1 MSLLPR
7 IPSPLRETS
16 ANTLEWPRLRE
27 AVAGYA
33 VSPLG
38 RTWVL
43 ALEPSTDQPWID
55 EQQQRT
61 AEIRRLIAAGVGFE
75 FYGLF
80 DPTVLL
86 DKSRIQG
93 AALEAEEIR
102 DVLVVVDRVAAWRS
116 LVATPPEAMR
126 DEWPAIEAF
135 CEPLAVQDFSNLLRS
150 LHGKIEPDGS
160 LSDDAS
166 PNLRR
171 IRREMERQQRQ
182 IEESLRHA
190 LRKMSEG
197 GSTQEDLIT
206 IRGERFVIPVKAE
219 WKRRVPGVVHGASS
233 SGQTVYVEP
242 LETIEQNNELVR
254 LLEEEQS
261 EIHRILV
268 AMTREIGQYAPAIA
282 AGTQILAEIESHF
295 ARARFAIEYDCVKPA
310 FPIDPTQNAGAPR
323 LASEMWAL
331 VPKANPGANVD
342 AGVSTNP
349 GAPSFAA
356 SSQRVGVDPSN
367 PLSLKSARHPLLEM
381 RLRASGGSVVPLTLA
396 LPENAKQ
403 LIISGPNTGGK
414 TVALK
419 TLGLLA
425 LMAQAGIPV
434 PAEEAHLPIFDSVY
448 ADIGDAQSIERNLST
463 FSAHI
468 VNLNRIAREADN
480 DSLVLLD
487 ELGSATDPEEG
498 AALAVAVS
506 EHFLRRQAWSFI
518 STHLTALKV
527 YAANHDGVVNAA
539 VGFNEETLAPTY
551 ELRLGVPGAS
561 AGINIAQRLGLDE
574 TIIAEARS
582 HLNTQTADIARFID
596 QLHAQL
602 KAAAEERESLRR
614 REQEVA
620 REKHRLEHEGRNEQ
634 KAKVRE
640 LEAKLQSL
648 LKDFDYQIRETVR
661 AIDDRAAAQ
670 KLSKEA
676 ERRMARLR
684 REFSEQF
691 NSVVVAH
698 HTGADQGDAH
708 AQPHVVRHVS
718 VGDTVKLRAA
728 GTLGGKTGKVQRQI
742 DEKTYEVAIGP
753 MKMRISRDD
762 IAEVV
767 VSVHAQ
773 QAVAVTP
780 LEAARRSKGIS
791 ISTSRDA
798 DDMTSEINLIGRNVD
813 EATSEV
819 EKFIDRAFLAGLP
832 RIRIV
837 HGTGLGILRRALREY
852 LRHHPHVAMV
862 TEPPHNEGG
871 AGATVVELRQ

>member
-1 MSLLPR
+1 
-7 IPSPLRETS
+7 LRETS
-16 ANTLEWPRLRE
+16 AATLEWPRLRE

-33 VSPLG
+33 ASPLG
-38 RTWVL
+38 RAWTL
-43 ALEPSTDQPWID
+43 ALEPSTDQPWIE

-61 AEIRRLIAAGVGFE
+61 AEIRRLIAAGAGFE

-80 DPTVLL
+80 DPTQLL
-86 DKSRIQG
+86 HKARIQG
-93 AALEAEEIR
+93 AALEAAEIR
-102 DVLVVVDRVAAWRS
+102 DVLVVVDRIAAWHS
-116 LVATPPEAMR
+116 LMATPPEAMR
-126 DEWPAIEAF
+126 GEWPAIEAL
-135 CEPLAVQDFSNLLRS
+135 CGPLAVADFGHLLHS
-150 LHGKIEPDGS
+150 LRGKIEPDGS

-166 PNLRR
+166 PGLRR

-190 LRKMSEG
+190 LRRMSEG
-197 GSTQEDLIT
+197 GSTQHDLIT

-219 WKRRVPGVVHGASS
+219 WKRRIPGVVHGASS

-254 LLEEEQS
+254 LLEEEQA

-268 AMTREIGQYAPAIA
+268 AMTREIGQHAPTIA
-282 AGTQILAEIESHF
+282 AGAQILAEIESHF
-295 ARARFAIEYDCVKPA
+295 ARARFAIAYDCA
-310 FPIDPTQNAGAPR
+310 RPTFSTAEAQTTADTA
-323 LASEMWAL
+323 
-331 VPKANPGANVD
+331 D
-342 AGVSTNP
+342 A
-349 GAPSFAA
+349 
-356 SSQRVGVDPSN
+356 
-367 PLSLKSARHPLLEM
+367 LSLKSARHPLLEM
-381 RLRASGGSVVPLTLA
+381 RLRASGGSIVPLTLA
-396 LPENAKQ
+396 LPGHAKQ

-434 PAEEAHLPIFDSVY
+434 PTAEAHLPIFDSVY
-448 ADIGDAQSIERNLST
+448 ADIGDAQSIECNLST

-468 VNLNRIAREADN
+468 VNLNRIAREADIC
-480 DSLVLLD
+480 SLVLID

-506 EHFLRRQAWSFI
+506 GHFLRRHTWSFL

-527 YAANHDGVVNAA
+527 YAANHNGVVNAA
-539 VGFNEETLAPTY
+539 VGFDEETLAPTY

-561 AGINIAQRLGLDE
+561 AGINIAQRLGLDAS
-574 TIIAEARS
+574 IIAEARS
-582 HLNTQTADIARFID
+582 HLNTQTADIARFLD

-602 KAAAEERESLRR
+602 KAATEERESLRR
-614 REQEVA
+614 HEQEVA
-620 REKHRLEHEGRNEQ
+620 REKYRLEHEGRNEQ

-640 LEAKLQSL
+640 LEIKLQSL

-670 KLSKEA
+670 KISKEA

-691 NSVVVAH
+691 NSTVVAH
-698 HTGADQGDAH
+698 NTGADKSTGQSTDRGDVGAP
-708 AQPHVVRHVS
+708 PHGVRHVS
-718 VGDTVKLRAA
+718 VGDTVKLRAT

-742 DEKTYEVAIGP
+742 DGKTYEVAIGP
-753 MKMRISRDD
+753 MKMRISREE

-767 VSVHAQ
+767 LSAHAQ

-780 LEAARRSKGIS
+780 LEAARRNKGIS

-813 EATSEV
+813 EATAEV
-819 EKFIDRAFLAGLP
+819 EKFLDRAFLAGLP

-837 HGTGLGILRRALREY
+837 HGTGLGVLRRALRDF
-852 LRHHPHVAMV
+852 LRQHPHVAMV
-862 TEPPHNEGG
+862 TEPPQNEGG
-871 AGATVVELRQ
+871 AGATVVDLRQ